1 MPHCEC
7 VPSSLVD
14 RLEIAYDRGSSP
26 EILHALSKDEFSHVR
41 EVTVSNQSASLATLI
56 DALGDSEPDIVF
68 YASLGICWR
77 LRDNPEFI
85 RIRGELRYD
94 EFSISIKNDPLL
106 ALSLKAKL
114 IEAGLHPAKTF
125 H

>member
-1 MPHCEC
+1 MPQGEC
-7 VPSSLVD
+7 VPSSFID
-14 RLEIAYDRGSSP
+14 RLTIAYDRGSSP
-26 EILHALSKDEFSHVR
+26 EILHVLSKDEFNYVR
-41 EVTVSNQSASLATLI
+41 EVTVSNPSASLATLI
-56 DALGDSEPDIVF
+56 EALGDREPTIVF
-68 YASLGICWR
+68 YASLGICSK

-85 RIRGELRYD
+85 RIMGELRYD

-114 IEAGLHPAKTF
+114 IEAGLYPAKTF

>member
-1 MPHCEC
+1 MLHCEC

-14 RLEIAYDRGSSP
+14 KLKIAYDRGSSP

-41 EVTVSNQSASLATLI
+41 DVTVSNPSASIATLI

-68 YASLGICWR
+68 YASLGICR
-77 LRDNPEFI
+77 KLRDNPDFI

-94 EFSISIKNDPLL
+94 QFSIGVKNDPLL
-106 ALSLKAKL
+106 ALSFKVKL
-114 IEAGLHPAKTF
+114 IEAGLYQLNPLQ
-125 H
+125 